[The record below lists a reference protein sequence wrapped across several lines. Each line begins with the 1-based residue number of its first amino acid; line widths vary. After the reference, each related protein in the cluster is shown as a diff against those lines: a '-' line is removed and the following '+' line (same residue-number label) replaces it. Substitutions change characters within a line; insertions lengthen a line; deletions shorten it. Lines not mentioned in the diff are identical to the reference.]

1 MADQVVL
8 LVEDNEADVKLTRR
22 AFAKAGFAARLDVVA
37 DGVEALDYLHGS
49 DGNPPGPLPDVV
61 LLDLNLPRLSGHDV
75 LERIRA
81 AERTRR
87 LPVVVL
93 TSSVEEGD
101 VAKSYDRGANSY
113 VRKPV
118 AFDAF
123 IEATRYMGTYWLK
136 INHRPPGSGAAT

>member
-1 MADQVVL
+1 
-8 LVEDNEADVKLTRR
+8 VKLMRR
-22 AFAKAGFAARLDVVA
+22 AFAKAGCEARLDVVA
-37 DGVEALDYLHGS
+37 DGVEALAYLHGS
-49 DGNPPGPLPDVV
+49 EGKPPEPLPDVV
-61 LLDLNLPRLSGHDV
+61 LLDLNLPRLSGHEV

-81 AERTRR
+81 TERTRR

-93 TSSVEEGD
+93 TSSDEVAD

-123 IEATRYMGTYWLK
+123 VEATRQMGTYWLK
-136 INHRPPGSGAAT
+136 INHPPPGSDIIT

>member
-1 MADQVVL
+1 MADHVVL

-37 DGVEALDYLHGS
+37 DGVEALDYLHG
-49 DGNPPGPLPDVV
+49 GEGKTPQPLPDVV
-61 LLDLNLPRLSGHDV
+61 LLDLNLPRLSGHEV

-81 AERTRR
+81 TQRTRR

-93 TSSVEEGD
+93 TSSIEEAD
-101 VAKSYDRGANSY
+101 VARSYDRGANSY

-123 IEATRYMGTYWLK
+123 VEATRHMGTYWLR
-136 INHRPPGSGAAT
+136 INHPPPGSDTTT